1 MAGEELHRSRLC
13 QRDPQGQDADG
24 VGEVVSAREWCKRS
38 DVPLTPWQEWA
49 CDFLEARGLRFMV
62 DFGYQN
68 AEDKAETICALWW
81 SDPS

>member
-1 MAGEELHRSRLC
+1 
-13 QRDPQGQDADG
+13 
-24 VGEVVSAREWCKRS
+24 VSAREWCKRS

-62 DFGYQN
+62 DFGYKN